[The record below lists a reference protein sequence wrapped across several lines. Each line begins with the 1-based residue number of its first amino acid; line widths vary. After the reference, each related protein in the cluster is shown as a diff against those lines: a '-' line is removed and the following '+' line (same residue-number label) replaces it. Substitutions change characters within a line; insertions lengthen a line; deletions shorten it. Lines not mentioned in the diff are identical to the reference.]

1 MRILFV
7 SNLFPPYSRGGYEQW
22 CEEVAV
28 NLTARGHTLAVLTS
42 RAGLPAGNGVSG
54 GKDSEPDRP
63 FVVHRLL
70 YSEVEGGMLHTALR
84 LLREPRRFDEENLAA
99 TRNLVNSF
107 RPDAVLIWG
116 MWNIARSVPQL
127 IERQVGSA
135 VAYYFCDYW
144 PSLPSAYV
152 QRLQEPARR
161 GNMQQVKSLVGR
173 YFLPR
178 LVATEPVPLRFEH
191 PICVSRA
198 VCDLL
203 VSRGV
208 QVSHAQVIYGG
219 TAAEEFRVISSVDE
233 RSSGQLRLLYMGRLE
248 RIKGVHTVLHAMH
261 LIGNQQPVTL
271 DILGAGEPDYV
282 AELHTLTAA
291 SGLQERVSFL
301 GSVQRSMVPAILA
314 QYDALVFPSEWEE
327 PFARTV
333 LEAMAAGLPVIGTT
347 TGGTGEIL
355 IDGETGLTY
364 SAGDAE
370 QLAAQILRLA
380 IDPALQRRLSDT
392 GRCVVRQRY
401 TLERMVDELESALYA
416 IAGKPV
422 SIPC

>member
-28 NLTARGHTLAVLTS
+28 SLSARGHTLAVLTS
-42 RAGLPAGNGVSG
+42 RTGLAAGNGASAV
-54 GKDSEPDRP
+54 PDADAQRP
-63 FVVHRLL
+63 FAVHRVLH
-70 YSEVEGGMLHTALR
+70 SEVEGGMAHTALR
-84 LLREPRRFDEENLAA
+84 LLRTSQRFDEENLAV
-99 TRNLVNSF
+99 TQGLLDSY

-116 MWNIARSVPQL
+116 MWNITRSVPQL
-127 IERQVGSA
+127 IERIAGSS

-144 PSLPSAYV
+144 PSLPSAYI

-178 LVATEPVPLRFEH
+178 LVATELTPLRFEH

-198 VCDLL
+198 VRDLL

-219 TAAEEFRVISSVDE
+219 TPVEEFWGSSKAQE
-233 RSSGQLRLLYMGRLE
+233 RTDSSLRLLYMGRLE

-261 LIGNQQPVTL
+261 LIGSEQPIML
-271 DILGAGEPDYV
+271 DILGSGEPDYM
-282 AELHTLTAA
+282 AELHTLIAA
-291 SGLQERVSFL
+291 SSLQERVRFL
-301 GSVQRSMVPAILA
+301 GSVQRSMVPAVLA
-314 QYDALVFPSEWEE
+314 RYDGLVFPSEWDE

-364 SAGDAE
+364 GAGDADG
-370 QLAAQILRLA
+370 LSAQILRLA
-380 IDPALQRRLSDT
+380 VDPALQRRLSDS
-392 GRCVVRQRY
+392 GRRVVRQRY
-401 TLERMVDELESALYA
+401 TLARMVDELESSLFA

-422 SIPC
+422 SISC

>member
-1 MRILFV
+1 M
-7 SNLFPPYSRGGYEQW
+7 
-22 CEEVAV
+22 AD
-28 NLTARGHTLAVLTS
+28 
-42 RAGLPAGNGVSG
+42 LPFA
-54 GKDSEPDRP
+54 
-63 FVVHRLL
+63 VHRVLHL
-70 YSEVEGGMLHTALR
+70 EVEGGMANTALR
-84 LLREPRRFDEENLAA
+84 LLRASQRLEQENLAL
-99 TRNLVNSF
+99 TQKLLDTY

-116 MWNIARSVPQL
+116 MWNIGHTVPQL
-127 IERQVGSA
+127 IERNAGSA

-178 LVATEPVPLRFEH
+178 LVATEPVHLRFEH

-198 VCDLL
+198 VRDLL
-203 VSRGV
+203 TSRGV
-208 QVSHAQVIYGG
+208 EVAHAQVIYGG
-219 TAAEEFRVISSVDE
+219 TSVAETSGNDGLHE
-233 RSSGQLRLLYMGRLE
+233 RSSGPLRLLYMGRLE
-248 RIKGVHTVLHAMH
+248 RIKGVHTVLHAIHSM
-261 LIGNQQPVTL
+261 GSQPLVTL
-271 DILGAGEPDYV
+271 DILGSGDPDYT
-282 AELHTLTAA
+282 AELHTLISA
-291 SGLQERVSFL
+291 GNMQERIRFL
-301 GSVQRSMVPAILA
+301 GSVPRAMVPAILS

-347 TGGTGEIL
+347 TGGTEEIL
-355 IDGETGLTY
+355 VDGETGLTY
-364 SAGDAE
+364 SAGDSE

-380 IDPALQRRLSDT
+380 VDPALQHRLSET
-392 GRCVVRQRY
+392 GRRVVRQRY
-401 TLERMVDELESALYA
+401 TLDRMVDELETALHA